1 MSPAAS
7 VGLLAAG
14 ASKPTG
20 SPWGFHAHPAAW
32 AVVVLV
38 AGLYVWVLAH
48 PLSGSERSEKA
59 SRKQWACFVGGLLS
73 LGLAI
78 TWPIADLAAHWS
90 LTALLGQRLLL
101 TLAAAP
107 LLLLA
112 LPSPT
117 LARITRPAPVDAAL
131 QFFTNPVVAVVTFT
145 VIAIGTL
152 TAPAVAAQSSSPWAR
167 AGIDALL
174 LVGGFVLW
182 APVLRHIPGAYRLTP
197 LGSAVY
203 LFVQSIV
210 PTFPAVI
217 YVFARRPL
225 YPTFAAAHGALGISP
240 AGDQHLA
247 GVVAKVATL
256 PVMWTVAWICLARA
270 QAAEQTER
278 DAYPLTWAEVERQLQ
293 RAERAEHHRTRRR
306 PRVRAIPRPMAG
318 GWTTGA
324 IQMTEQSGEL
334 DLPGDYDRP
343 GDDGRL
349 GDDGR
354 PGDTGPPR

>member
-1 MSPAAS
+1 MSPVAS
-7 VGLLAAG
+7 VLLLASAP
-14 ASKPTG
+14 SRPTG
-20 SPWGFHAHPAAW
+20 SPWAFHAHPVAW

-38 AGLYVWVLAH
+38 GGLYVWVLAH
-48 PLSGSERSEKA
+48 PSADSKKPQRASG
-59 SRKQWACFVGGLLS
+59 KQWACMVGGLLS
-73 LGLAI
+73 LTAAI

-90 LTALLGQRLLL
+90 LTALLAQRLLL

-112 LPSPT
+112 LPSRT
-117 LARITRPAPVDAAL
+117 IARITRPAPADAAV

-145 VIAIGTL
+145 AIAIGTL
-152 TAPAVAAQSSSPWAR
+152 TAPAVAAQSSSAWAR
-167 AGIDALL
+167 AGIDVLL
-174 LVGGFVLW
+174 LAGGVVLW
-182 APVLRHIPGAYRLTP
+182 APVMRHIPGAYRLTP

-217 YVFARRPL
+217 YIFARRAL
-225 YPTFAAAHGALGISP
+225 YPTFASAHGALGISA

-256 PVMWTVAWICLARA
+256 PVLWTVAWICLSRA
-270 QAAEQTER
+270 ETAERTER
-278 DAYPLTWAEVERQLQ
+278 DPYPLTWAEVERQLQ
-293 RAERAEHHRTRRR
+293 RAERAERHHTRRR

-318 GWTTGA
+318 GWTTGS
-324 IQMTEQSGEL
+324 IQINERPS
-334 DLPGDYDRP
+334 DYDRP
-343 GDDGRL
+343 PGDPGETDHRH
-349 GDDGR
+349 